1 MGWKKRDPNK
11 KSNYH
16 KFERIVPK
24 HKLAQVR
31 QEEYNRA
38 INQGASPHTALVK
51 CLNSV
56 GIREK
61 NKG

>member
-1 MGWKKRDPNK
+1 MSWKRRDPNK

-31 QEEYNRA
+31 QEVYNRA
-38 INQGASPHTALVK
+38 INQGASPHMALVK
-51 CLNSV
+51 FL
-56 GIREK
+56 I
-61 NKG
+61 